1 MHSISRTLGLWWWIL
16 PSFTCLRRWIGADR
30 RLWFVCLLMILR
42 RLAAV
47 VRHHNIR
54 WWDRCATAWRI
65 DSICLYYSIILW
77 WVLLGCIMRWQPA
90 KLIISTTASTT
101 WLHQTR
107 WRRIRSM
114 ISCPFV
120 TITIFAPLHLS
131 IAAFF
136 QRVSHDD
143 NDLMMM
149 SSTSKP
155 CNQFILLAW
164 LYVGPVATHSQMS
177 DDWPKAKAPLRW
189 KLAMYWLV
197 FTKNSLNGERSSP
210 KIWVSILVG
219 QIICELKRS
228 PLNTGVCVATGQQR
242 NPHPSLTSS
251 IQLHPPQA
259 SIHHPQTNNKQWVT
273 CRVHDN
279 IISFCL
285 RQLWGAL
292 HYYFMS

>member
-114 ISCPFV
+114 ISSPFV

-143 NDLMMM
+143 DDLMML
-149 SSTSKP
+149 SSTSKTQLVINSITMTLTWVRLP
-155 CNQFILLAW
+155 RIAKW
-164 LYVGPVATHSQMS
+164 ATIGLKLKPPSG
-177 DDWPKAKAPLRW
+177 W

-219 QIICELKRS
+219 QIICELLKRS

-242 NPHPSLTSS
+242 NPHPSLAHLLE
-251 IQLHPPQA
+251 IQLHPP
-259 SIHHPQTNNKQWVT
+259 STSLHPPPTNKQQT
-273 CRVHDN
+273 M
-279 IISFCL
+279 SYL
-285 RQLWGAL
+285 PGAW
-292 HYYFMS
+292 